1 MHSHEASAMRK
12 PFCAP
17 STSRTDQR
25 SQVAAVTLSGV
36 ARHAGVSLAT
46 ASRVLNGSS
55 RRPAEEIAERVR
67 AAALELGYV
76 PNAQAQA
83 LARSS
88 TGLVGLVVHDIS
100 DPYFSSIARGVQHAA
115 RNYRRQ
121 VLLASTD
128 PSESAEHDAVSAFA
142 SHRTDAIILAGS
154 RRAQSDPDLEHEL
167 ARYEQNG
174 GRVVTIGGA
183 PGSGLTVPV
192 GNADGAAALVTRL
205 VSLGISRFA
214 ILTGPRKLN
223 TARDRVNG
231 FTTALSAAGLEPVAV
246 VVSGFDRE
254 GGFEAARQCWAELK
268 GERGVCLLAVNDVM
282 AIGAIA
288 GLRSLGVSVP
298 EDAFVTGFDD
308 IPTLRDYFPALTT
321 VHLPLEQLGEEAA
334 NLALNPDQAPP
345 APIRGEVVLRE
356 STGAGTS

>member
-1 MHSHEASAMRK
+1 M
-12 PFCAP
+12 
-17 STSRTDQR
+17 
-25 SQVAAVTLSGV
+25 AAVTLSGV

-67 AAALELGYV
+67 AAAVELGYV

-128 PSESAEHDAVSAFA
+128 PSEGAEHDAVSAFA

-154 RRAQSDPDLEHEL
+154 RRAQADPDLEREL
-167 ARYEQNG
+167 DRYQQNG

-192 GNADGAAALVTRL
+192 GNSAGAAALVTEL
-205 VSLGISRFA
+205 ISRGVTRFA
-214 ILTGPRKLN
+214 ILAGPEELN
-223 TARDRVNG
+223 TARDRVAG
-231 FTTALSAAGLEPVAV
+231 FTAALEAAGLEAAAV
-246 VVSGFDRE
+246 VNSAFTRE
-254 GGFEAARQCWAELK
+254 GGLEAAQRCWRDLD
-268 GERGVCLLAVNDVM
+268 GERGICLLAANDVM

-288 GLRSLGVSVP
+288 GLKSLGVSVP
-298 EDAFVTGFDD
+298 KDALVTGFDD
-308 IPTLRDYFPALTT
+308 IPTLRDYSPALTT
-321 VHLPLEQLGEEAA
+321 VHLPLERLGEHAA
-334 NLALNPDQAPP
+334 NLALNPDQPQQE
-345 APIRGEVVLRE
+345 PIQGEVIIRD
-356 STGAGTS
+356 SAGATP

>member
-1 MHSHEASAMRK
+1 M
-12 PFCAP
+12 
-17 STSRTDQR
+17 
-25 SQVAAVTLSGV
+25 AAVTLSGV

-55 RRPAEEIAERVR
+55 RRPAEDIAERVR
-67 AAALELGYV
+67 AAAIELGYV

-154 RRAQSDPDLEHEL
+154 RRAHSDPDLEQEL
-167 ARYEQNG
+167 ARYQQNG
-174 GRVVTIGGA
+174 GRVVTIGGQ

-192 GNADGAAALVTRL
+192 GNTDGAAALVSRL
-205 VSLGISRFA
+205 VALGNTRFA
-214 ILTGPRKLN
+214 ILAGPGELN
-223 TARDRVNG
+223 TARDRVAG
-231 FTTALSAAGLEPVAV
+231 FTGALTAAGLEPVAV
-246 VVSGFDRE
+246 VRSGFDRE
-254 GGFEAARQCWAELK
+254 GGFEAAQRCWEELR

-288 GLRSLGVSVP
+288 GLRALGVSVP
-298 EDAFVTGFDD
+298 ADALVTGFDD
-308 IPTLRDYFPALTT
+308 IPTLRDYSPALTT

-334 NLALNPDQAPP
+334 NLALNPDQELP
-345 APIRGEVVLRE
+345 APVLGEVVIRE
-356 STGAGTS
+356 SAGAGSAS